1 MKMISRILK
10 DYGFELNR
18 DKTVIS
24 EDQIVLNGY
33 VVGNAVWLSRRKMRD
48 LKRILYFFR
57 NKNHELYRIDKL
69 KVKKTIESLK
79 ELNCFMEKNNS
90 ERNNFANSLELINYL
105 AGCRSWLIAILQM
118 RTEDNRTRRNL
129 GKTKVRIEMLL
140 SELSRCEEEKQRWA
154 ERG

>member
-1 MKMISRILK
+1 
-10 DYGFELNR
+10 
-18 DKTVIS
+18 
-24 EDQIVLNGY
+24 
-33 VVGNAVWLSRRKMRD
+33 
-48 LKRILYFFR
+48 
-57 NKNHELYRIDKL
+57 
-69 KVKKTIESLK
+69 
-79 ELNCFMEKNNS
+79 MEKNNS
-90 ERNNFANSLELINYL
+90 ERNNFANSLEMINYL